1 MIDEEKLHF
10 FVSEVC
16 ISDNFSMA
24 ESGYKSLNVEEK
36 TSLLNKYYSGLD
48 DRYYSKTSNLIFI
61 LSETLKVAW
70 FLYMFLAFLIIL
82 KLLLYF
88 LYVQQTV
95 PLIILCLSPSKIRS
109 HFVDK
114 KHGIA

>member
-36 TSLLNKYYSGLD
+36 TSLLNKYYSE
-48 DRYYSKTSNLIFI
+48 RKKQACLISTI
-61 LSETLKVAW
+61 QDLMIDITVKRVTL
-70 FLYMFLAFLIIL
+70 FLF
-82 KLLLYF
+82 
-88 LYVQQTV
+88 
-95 PLIILCLSPSKIRS
+95 CLRP
-109 HFVDK
+109 
-114 KHGIA
+114 